1 MKSIYRITTTLLT
14 FFLLAP
20 CTLGQTNR
28 LYTTRQ
34 GLVTSDI
41 TSLCV
46 DSRGLA
52 WLVGK
57 NSVGYFD
64 GQQFHYIP
72 VTNPETGHPF
82 FSAAKGIKED
92 KEGNFWIMSNRG
104 LYHLDVHTQKFK
116 YVSLWDSEKEAGY
129 AASQMLEIPGM
140 PHTQLI
146 VTEGQG
152 VHYFDTEK
160 MEVKVEETA
169 KLQEAARDGFIVCA
183 GVDHKGRIWMDR
195 IRKELV
201 CIDSKTFK
209 EYPIRMTPEVH
220 AVISSVNVQDIIEV
234 RARKAIYFATRSGL
248 LKYDEKTNEISLL
261 PATQGKNF
269 RTLLYTQ
276 AGELLV
282 GSDSEGIWIVDE
294 QDRASRYEVK
304 DQLFD
309 LSLGK
314 VTDMVQ
320 DEEGNILVSLL
331 QKGLLVI
338 PYRKDQFRYH
348 AVSLYGNDRNT
359 SSITSMAIDSH
370 KNYWI
375 GTDGAGVFT
384 TDGMRMATVHP
395 ASEGLRSLQVQ
406 AVVVDKHDG
415 VWAGTYGGGVQYL
428 EGGTFTSPAFLDNI
442 RHANVKSMTYD
453 AARHLVFAATNG
465 TGVFQIDPEQKTC
478 TKVNFDGASEWTA
491 CIYMDD
497 DNTLWLGDV
506 SQVYYYNTKSNMKRT
521 IKREMLEGAPT
532 CFITTGKGT
541 EKRVLIGTEEGI
553 LVYYPATGKSKKI
566 LDGISFTSFNQTE
579 DDIWAAATQTVFA
592 LDKKTLKAT
601 PYTSFGGFFV
611 GELHQE
617 STLNNGAGNMLFGC
631 DNGIICFDP
640 DAIRKQRK
648 LTTPILFTSLY
659 VNGQKINY
667 SDSTSYL
674 DSHILQAKK
683 ITLPV
688 EENSFRITF
697 SLPHLSS
704 PTQIHY
710 EYILQGH
717 DKDWVRNSQCEA
729 SYSNLPSGRY
739 TLRVRAY
746 IEGNY
751 DNAMEKSIEVVVC
764 APWFR
769 TRLAYGIYLLIL
781 VGIGM
786 MARRVILARRK
797 QQQELRDARQN
808 EEIKEA
814 KLKLFTSITHEL
826 RTPLTMIISPLKQ
839 LTTMYEN
846 ILQREETA
854 KNSARVKEIN
864 EVLTNLNVMNH
875 NCNRLLDI
883 VKQITDIRK
892 IDAGQFKLRFQETDI
907 CAYIRNIATSFL
919 SVAQIKHIN
928 FTVQDSERVINVWID
943 PLHFEKIIVN
953 ILSNAFK
960 FTPDGER
967 IQVRNEIKGNELEI
981 SIFNGGK
988 HISQE
993 DMEHIY
999 DRFYQAAE
1007 GKHHRGSGIGLNLA
1021 HELVILHHGTITARN
1036 VEPYG
1041 VEFVI
1046 TLPLGHEHLKEEE
1059 MADSTQQDLGEE
1071 LSVLE
1076 ENRESIHTNVTD
1088 LTTETETEEGAV
1100 KGKGTTGRKPDLLIV
1115 DDNKDILDYLKS
1127 ELQDDYA
1134 ITLAFSGNSAWNMIL
1149 KNRPDIVL
1157 TDMMMP
1163 DGNGIE
1169 LCQRIKGNPEM
1180 DHIPVIMLTGEGDER
1195 IELKS
1200 LELNVDHYLQKPFNI
1215 SILRGTLQQVLKVR
1229 DSMKKHLQR
1238 SDMSGD
1244 FDNVEMDSAE
1254 ERLFQRINETL
1265 LTHLDDSEFGVQ
1277 ELADEVGIS
1286 RVHLNRKMKDKFG
1299 LSPNVFIRAY
1309 RLKQAAYLLVH
1320 NKVNVSEVAYRV
1332 GFSTHSYFSS
1342 SFREYFGMS
1351 PKDFVITYE
1360 DKADDP
1366 AFKKLLE

>member
-14 FFLLAP
+14 IFLLAVG
-20 CTLGQTNR
+20 TYGQTNQ

-34 GLVTSDI
+34 GLITSDI

-46 DSRGLA
+46 DRNGLV
-52 WLVGK
+52 WLTGK
-57 NSVGYFD
+57 NNVGYFD
-64 GQQFHYIP
+64 GIQFHYIP
-72 VTNPETGHPF
+72 NRNPKTGHPYF
-82 FSAAKGIKED
+82 AYAKGIKED
-92 KEGNFWIMSNRG
+92 NEGNFWIMSNRG
-104 LYHLDVHTQKFK
+104 LYHLDVQTLKFK
-116 YVSLWDSEKEAGY
+116 RIALRETENEAGY
-129 AASQMLEIPGM
+129 AVSQMLDIPGL

-146 VTEGQG
+146 VTEGFG
-152 VHYFDTEK
+152 VYYFDKRKQEIMIKETEK
-160 MEVKVEETA
+160 I
-169 KLQEAARDGFIVCA
+169 QEAASEGFIVRA
-183 GVDHKGRIWMDR
+183 GVDSKGRIWMNR
-195 IRKELV
+195 IRNELV

-209 EYPIRMTPEVH
+209 EYPISMTPE
-220 AVISSVNVQDIIEV
+220 AQDVILTSHIQDIKEV
-234 RARKAIYFATRSGL
+234 RARKAIYFATPNGM
-248 LKYDEKTNEISLL
+248 LKYDETNHIISLL
-261 PATQGKNF
+261 PTTKGKNF
-269 RTLLYTQ
+269 RAILYTQ
-276 AGELLV
+276 AGELLA
-282 GSDSEGIWIVDE
+282 GSDSEGIWIIDKN
-294 QDRASRYEVK
+294 DRAARYEVK
-304 DQLFD
+304 DLIFD

-314 VTDMVQ
+314 VTSMVQ
-320 DEEGNILVSLL
+320 DRQGNIIVSLL

-338 PYRKDQFRYH
+338 PHRKDQFRYH
-348 AVSLYGNDRNT
+348 AISLYGNEQNT
-359 SSITSMAIDSH
+359 SCITSLAIDSH

-384 TDGMRMATVHP
+384 TDGMRMATAHP
-395 ASEGLRSLQVQ
+395 AGGGLRSQLVQ
-406 AVVVDKHDG
+406 AVVVDKYDG
-415 VWAGTYGGGVQYL
+415 VWAGTYGGGVQHL
-428 EGGTFTSPAFLDNI
+428 EGGTFTSPAFLDQMRNS
-442 RHANVKSMTYD
+442 NVKSMTYD
-453 AARHLVFAATNG
+453 AKENLIYAATNG
-465 TGVFQIDPEQKTC
+465 NGVFCIDPEQKTC
-478 TKVNFDGASEWTA
+478 TKVTPKQASEWTS

-506 SQVYYYNTKSNMKRT
+506 SQVYYFNKKSNIQQI
-521 IKREMLEGAPT
+521 IKRDILGGAPT
-532 CFITTGKGT
+532 CFIATGKGT
-541 EKRVLIGTEEGI
+541 EKRVLIGTDDGI
-553 LVYYPATGKSKKI
+553 LVHYPANGRSER
-566 LDGISFTSFNQTE
+566 LLEGIAITSLNQTE
-579 DDIWAAATQTVFA
+579 NDIWAAATQTVFA

-648 LTTPILFTSLY
+648 LTTPVLFTSLY
-659 VNGQKINY
+659 VNGQEVNY
-667 SDSTSYL
+667 NDSTSYL
-674 DSHILQAKK
+674 DCHILQAEK
-683 ITLPV
+683 ITLPA
-688 EENSFRITF
+688 EENSFRLTY

-704 PTQIHY
+704 PRQIHY
-710 EYILQGH
+710 EYFLQGH
-717 DKDWVRNSQCEA
+717 DKDWVQHSRCEA

-751 DNAMEKSIEVVVC
+751 DNAMEKSIQVVVC
-764 APWFR
+764 PPWYRSFP
-769 TRLAYGIYLLIL
+769 AYFIYILIL
-781 VGIGM
+781 AGIGM
-786 MARRVILARRK
+786 MARRGILARRK
-797 QQQELRDARQN
+797 QRQELLEARKN

-839 LTTMYEN
+839 LITMCETD
-846 ILQREETA
+846 LQKEETI
-854 KNSARVKEIN
+854 KNGTKTKEIS

-1046 TLPLGHEHLKEEE
+1046 TLPLGHDHLKEEE
-1059 MADSTQQDLGEE
+1059 LTDSTKQDVGEE
-1071 LSVLE
+1071 LSVQE

-1100 KGKGTTGRKPDLLIV
+1100 DGRETNRKPALLIV

-1127 ELQDDYA
+1127 ELQQEYA
-1134 ITLAFSGNSAWNMIL
+1134 ITLAFSGNSAWSMIH
-1149 KNRPDIVL
+1149 KSRPDIVL

-1229 DSMKKHLQR
+1229 DSMKKHIQR
-1238 SDMSGD
+1238 NDANGD

-1254 ERLFQRINETL
+1254 EKLFQRITETL
-1265 LTHLDDSEFGVQ
+1265 LAHLDDSEFGVQ
-1277 ELADEVGIS
+1277 ELANEVGIS
-1286 RVHLNRKMKDKFG
+1286 RVHLNRKMKEKYG

-1351 PKDFVITYE
+1351 PKDFILTYT

-1366 AFKKLLE
+1366 SFKKLLE